1 LTDFE
6 NTCLIVTLG
15 LITNVINKF
24 DVDFIMPITLS
35 DENMKRAHFR
45 DAILNQKFWF
55 KVNCLKNPENLQT
68 NNLEKSDY
76 LQSNEKNTDTEQK
89 YEELYIYEI
98 LQGKPELGFPG
109 IFELIRKYMELEKYS
124 KEHVE

>member
-55 KVNCLKNPENLQT
+55 KINCLKNPEKLET

-76 LQSNEKNTDTEQK
+76 LQSNENTTDIE
-89 YEELYIYEI
+89 
-98 LQGKPELGFPG
+98 
-109 IFELIRKYMELEKYS
+109 
-124 KEHVE
+124 